1 MHAMPVRWKVKQFL
15 DGHGMSTYR
24 LWKESGLAMG
34 TAYRLV
40 RGDTTS
46 LNADT
51 LDKVMGALRRLT
63 GKPVGL
69 SDLLLYEPPAVF
81 VVHHER
87 DVATVV
93 DEMVRR
99 RHPSHHLH
107 EVERLGLEGAVAGVF
122 GDWVKFGHAFAT
134 EAEAEEFV
142 AADDGRRELFIHAVA
157 PTDLVQAFFEAGVL
171 VDDVGDLGVR
181 HG

>member
-1 MHAMPVRWKVKQFL
+1 MRAMPVRWKVKQFL
-15 DGHGMSTYR
+15 DDHGLSTYR

-51 LDKVMGALRRLT
+51 LDKVMGTLQRLT
-63 GKPVGL
+63 GEPIGL

-81 VVHHER
+81 VVHHDR
-87 DVATVV
+87 DVAMVV
-93 DEMVRR
+93 DEIVRQ
-99 RHPSHHLH
+99 RHPSHYLR
-107 EVERLGLEGAVAGVF
+107 EVERLGLDGAVAAVF
-122 GDWVKFGHAFAT
+122 EDWVRFGHAYASG
-134 EAEAEEFV
+134 AEAEESV
-142 AADDGRRELFIHAVA
+142 ATDEGRRELFVHAVA
-157 PTDLVQAFFEAGVL
+157 PSDLVQAFRDAGVL
-171 VDDVGDLGVR
+171 VEDAGDLGAR

>member
-15 DGHGMSTYR
+15 DSHDLSTYR

-51 LDKVMGALRRLT
+51 LDKVIGALQRLT
-63 GKPVGL
+63 GKSVDL

-87 DVATVV
+87 NVAGVV
-93 DEMVRR
+93 DEIVRQ
-99 RHPSHHLH
+99 RHPSHYLH
-107 EVERLGLEGAVAGVF
+107 EVERLGVEGAVAAVF

-134 EAEAEEFV
+134 ETEAEEFV
-142 AADDGRRELFIHAVA
+142 ATDEGRRELFVHAVA
-157 PTDLVQAFFEAGVL
+157 PSDLVQAFRDAGVL
-171 VDDVGDLGVR
+171 VDDAGDLEVHDG
-181 HG
+181 